1 MSKYNITEDKLFQN
15 FIRTK
20 PNITEKTK
28 THYISALT
36 KFYNATNE
44 PLETI
49 INKCKTQQDRVIE
62 KTINIEEDESG
73 NKIVEKQIIS
83 FDINSPESY
92 INNYINTFLTYCK
105 ETQLSPSS
113 INNYIV
119 LITTVLSFYN
129 IQIPTI
135 EKIDTN
141 PPQWNLLTK
150 EDFKFIINDSTI
162 THASL
167 IKFLQSTGMRLADA
181 LSLTWGDFMK
191 ATSKHHNCITLEEFV
206 EKAPQDMI
214 GSWKFHPR
222 KTRRYKIPCH
232 TFNDPETS
240 NLILQ
245 NLRRIYYE
253 YIPRKNKKDKLN
265 LVLTKDDA
273 MFSSRI
279 RYFKG
284 PLTQIPVSDAFNKR
298 NRKLKEHHIKVI
310 DEKIKNGELSIEDR
324 QKAIDKIPK
333 FHAHACRKYFET
345 MISKNC
351 GDLRICSLLE
361 GHVSPMKTDPHYIKI
376 DENDVLEAY
385 LAAIPDLS
393 LENTETKVYTS
404 DVRREMEE
412 KISVLEKELESKT
425 NEVQV
430 VNERVDLIED
440 VLGKLGI
447 ENIVDK
453 VKKE

>member
-15 FIRTK
+15 FIRSK
-20 PNITEKTK
+20 PNIAEKTK

-36 KFYNATNE
+36 KFHKSTNE

-49 INKCKTQQDRVIE
+49 INKCKTQQDRIIE
-62 KTINIEEDESG
+62 KTINIQEDESG

-83 FDINSPESY
+83 FDINSPDSH
-92 INNYINTFLTYCK
+92 INNYINTFINYCK
-105 ETQLSPSS
+105 QTQLSPNS
-113 INNYIV
+113 INNYLI
-119 LITTVLSFYN
+119 LITAVLSFYN

-135 EKIDTN
+135 EKIDKTQ
-141 PPQWNLLTK
+141 PKWNLLTK
-150 EDFKFIINDSTI
+150 EDFKFIMLDASLIHS
-162 THASL
+162 SL
-167 IKFLQSTGMRLADA
+167 IKFLQSTGMRLTDA

-191 ATSKHHNCITLEEFV
+191 ATAKYHNCITLEEFV

-214 GSWKFHPR
+214 GSWKFHPN

-240 NLILQ
+240 NLLLQ

-265 LVLTKDDA
+265 IKLTKDDA
-273 MFSSRI
+273 LFSSKKK
-279 RYFKG
+279 YFKE
-284 PLTQIPVSDAFNKR
+284 PLQQIPVSDAFSKKNK
-298 NRKLKEHHIKVI
+298 KLKEHHIKII

-324 QKAIDKIPK
+324 QKAINSIPK

-351 GDLRICSLLE
+351 GDLRICSLIE
-361 GHVSPMKTDPHYIKI
+361 GHVSPMKTDPSYIKI
-376 DENDVLEAY
+376 DDNDVLEAY

-404 DVRREMEE
+404 DVRREMEN
-412 KISVLEKELESKT
+412 KISELEKELAVK
-425 NEVQV
+425 NDK
-430 VNERVDLIED
+430 VDLLFEEFEKFKRSVTWDD
-440 VLGKLGI
+440 VR
-447 ENIVDK
+447 
-453 VKKE
+453 KEY

>member
-15 FIRTK
+15 FIRSK
-20 PNITEKTK
+20 PNIAEKTK

-36 KFYNATNE
+36 KFHKSTNE

-49 INKCKTQQDRVIE
+49 INKCKTQQDRIIE
-62 KTINIEEDESG
+62 KTINIQEDESG

-83 FDINSPESY
+83 FDINSPDSH
-92 INNYINTFLTYCK
+92 INNYINTFINYCK
-105 ETQLSPSS
+105 QTQLSPNS
-113 INNYIV
+113 INNYLI
-119 LITTVLSFYN
+119 LITAVLSFYN

-135 EKIDTN
+135 EKIDK
-141 PPQWNLLTK
+141 PQPKWNLLTK
-150 EDFKFIINDSTI
+150 EDFKFIMLDASLIHS
-162 THASL
+162 SL
-167 IKFLQSTGMRLADA
+167 IKFLQSTGMRLTDA

-191 ATSKHHNCITLEEFV
+191 ATSKYHNCITLEEFV

-214 GSWKFHPR
+214 GSWKFHPN

-240 NLILQ
+240 NLLLQ

-265 LVLTKDDA
+265 IKLTKDDA
-273 MFSSRI
+273 LFSSKKK
-279 RYFKG
+279 YFKE
-284 PLTQIPVSDAFNKR
+284 PLQQIPVSDAFSKKNK
-298 NRKLKEHHIKVI
+298 KLKEHHIKII

-324 QKAIDKIPK
+324 QKAINSIPK

-351 GDLRICSLLE
+351 GDLRICSLIE
-361 GHVSPMKTDPHYIKI
+361 GHVSPMKTDPSYIKI
-376 DENDVLEAY
+376 DDNDVLEAY

-404 DVRREMEE
+404 ETRREMEN
-412 KISVLEKELESKT
+412 KISELEKELAVK
-425 NEVQV
+425 NDK
-430 VNERVDLIED
+430 VDLLFEEFEKFKRRVTWDD
-440 VLGKLGI
+440 VRK
-447 ENIVDK
+447 DY
-453 VKKE
+453 

>member
-15 FIRTK
+15 FIRSK
-20 PNITEKTK
+20 PNIAEKTK

-36 KFYNATNE
+36 KFHKSTNE

-49 INKCKTQQDRVIE
+49 INKCKTQQDRIIE
-62 KTINIEEDESG
+62 KTINIQEDESG

-83 FDINSPESY
+83 FDINSPDSH
-92 INNYINTFLTYCK
+92 INNYINTFINYCK
-105 ETQLSPSS
+105 QTQLSPNS
-113 INNYIV
+113 INNYLI
-119 LITTVLSFYN
+119 LITAVLSFYN

-135 EKIDTN
+135 EKLDKTQ
-141 PPQWNLLTK
+141 PKWNLLTK
-150 EDFKFIINDSTI
+150 EDFKFIMLDASLIHS
-162 THASL
+162 SL
-167 IKFLQSTGMRLADA
+167 IKFLQSTGMRLTDA

-191 ATSKHHNCITLEEFV
+191 ATSKYHNCITLEEFV

-214 GSWKFHPR
+214 GSWKFHPN

-240 NLILQ
+240 NLLLQ

-265 LVLTKDDA
+265 IKLTKDDA
-273 MFSSRI
+273 LFSSKKK
-279 RYFKG
+279 YFKE
-284 PLTQIPVSDAFNKR
+284 PLQQIPVSDAFSKKNK
-298 NRKLKEHHIKVI
+298 KLKEHHIKII

-324 QKAIDKIPK
+324 QKAINSIPK

-351 GDLRICSLLE
+351 GDLRICSLIE
-361 GHVSPMKTDPHYIKI
+361 GHVSPMKTDPSYIKI
-376 DENDVLEAY
+376 DDNDVLEAY

-404 DVRREMEE
+404 DVRREMEN
-412 KISVLEKELESKT
+412 KISELEKELAVK
-425 NEVQV
+425 NDK
-430 VNERVDLIED
+430 VDLLFEEFEKFKRSVTWDD
-440 VLGKLGI
+440 VR
-447 ENIVDK
+447 
-453 VKKE
+453 KEY